1 MIFEISKEEVVKGV
15 IRQLKSFFSIS
26 ETEIG
31 ILNSLSDK
39 VFDRCSI
46 CFSPN
51 TNKYYSKQGVPYFN
65 PYHSG
70 QYTIFLYYFSNTIF
84 HEAKDHTRLADKV
97 YYLNKIMNSIDL
109 FYEVELPEIF
119 MLDHPVGTVIG
130 RAQFGSYFSFTQNCT
145 IGNNKGIYPVIGE
158 YVTVS
163 AGSMILGNS
172 KIGNNVIL
180 GAGTCIKD
188 DDIPDDSIVFGS
200 SPNLII
206 KKRR

>member
-1 MIFEISKEEVVKGV
+1 MIFEIPKNDIIKEMV
-15 IRQLKSFFSIS
+15 RQLTSFFSITS
-26 ETEIG
+26 NEIDV
-31 ILNSLSDK
+31 INSLSDD
-39 VFDRCSI
+39 VFQRCNV
-46 CFSPN
+46 CFSKSK
-51 TNKYYSKQGVPYFN
+51 NKYYSKDGKAYFN

-84 HEAKDHTRLADKV
+84 KKDKNNRRLADKV
-97 YYLNKIMNSIDL
+97 YYLNKVMNSCDL

-130 RAQFGSYFSFTQNCT
+130 RAKFGNYFSFTQNCT
-145 IGNNKGIYPVIGE
+145 IGNNNNIFPVIGE
-158 YVTVS
+158 HVTLS
-163 AGSMILGNS
+163 ANSMILGNS

-188 DDIPDDSIVFGS
+188 HDIPDNSLVFGS

-206 KKRR
+206 KKRS